1 MKNKILVGLVIIL
14 AFSLF
19 VCGCGSRKGPDS
31 SSQQQKTPVTITD
44 GKGNQVEIVCP
55 VDKVISITSGASE
68 VICALGAE
76 DKIICRDAKSLF
88 PATLAKIPEVAE
100 SSYKPNLE
108 LIIENNP
115 DVVVAD
121 SMFKDDMREKLE
133 AAGIP
138 VLIYVTSEVETLP
151 EMIED
156 LGTVLGKK
164 ERAQELIDFSNKY
177 HDLIKER
184 TAKLTEKEK
193 PQVYYEW
200 NKPYYSTNASGPA
213 HHRIELAGGINIAA
227 NEPVRSPTLTPEW
240 LAEKNPELIVRMSS
254 REDSLEQ
261 IKELRQ
267 EVMSR
272 PGLSKTTAV
281 QTDKVYLMK
290 WDISSGLR
298 SVIGSLYF
306 AKWFHPELFADID
319 PEAIHRELLK
329 KFYNLELED
338 TYVYPEK

>member
-1 MKNKILVGLVIIL
+1 MKNKILVGLVLIL

-164 ERAQELIDFSNKY
+164 ERA
-177 HDLIKER
+177 
-184 TAKLTEKEK
+184 
-193 PQVYYEW
+193 
-200 NKPYYSTNASGPA
+200 
-213 HHRIELAGGINIAA
+213 HR
-227 NEPVRSPTLTPEW
+227 
-240 LAEKNPELIVRMSS
+240 
-254 REDSLEQ
+254 
-261 IKELRQ
+261 
-267 EVMSR
+267 
-272 PGLSKTTAV
+272 
-281 QTDKVYLMK
+281 
-290 WDISSGLR
+290 
-298 SVIGSLYF
+298 
-306 AKWFHPELFADID
+306 
-319 PEAIHRELLK
+319 
-329 KFYNLELED
+329 
-338 TYVYPEK
+338 